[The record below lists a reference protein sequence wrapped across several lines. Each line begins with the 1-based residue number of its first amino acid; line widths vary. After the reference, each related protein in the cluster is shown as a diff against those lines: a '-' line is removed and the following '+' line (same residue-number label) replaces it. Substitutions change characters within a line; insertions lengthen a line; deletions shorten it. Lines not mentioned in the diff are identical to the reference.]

1 MENKQYY
8 ITIKEEQIPVTE
20 EVYRAYNRPIWAEH
34 KRFVRGRRCVNSQG
48 HRCMNDCSKCPHERK
63 GRVLSLDKLSADGY
77 DIPCSS
83 DVEGA
88 FMDAVLLKEL
98 ITALGELAPDNRKI
112 LEMFSHGH
120 SEREIAEAL
129 GMSQKGVNKRKARLF
144 AQLRERLKDFR

>member
-8 ITIKEEQIPVTE
+8 ITIKEERIPVTE
-20 EVYRAYNRPIWAEH
+20 EVYRAYKRPIWAER
-34 KRFVRGRRCVNSQG
+34 KRIERGRRCVNSKG
-48 HRCMNDCSKCPHERK
+48 HRCMNDCSKCPNERR

-77 DIPCSS
+77 DIPSSS
-83 DVEGA
+83 DVESA
-88 FMDAVLLKEL
+88 FMDAMLLKEL
-98 ITALGELAPDNRKI
+98 ITALGELAPDNQKI

-120 SEREIAEAL
+120 SEREIAEAV